1 LDKLNTTSK
10 KGGIYMQHNNLRSE
24 FGVLKGKPEDNP
36 KQIVNSL
43 HYLREPHGIQEGI
56 RKDKKIKMNRKL
68 NN

>member
-1 LDKLNTTSK
+1 
-10 KGGIYMQHNNLRSE
+10 MHNNLRSE
-24 FGVLKGKPEDNP
+24 FGVLKGKVKDAT
-36 KQIVNSL
+36 KQTLSVNGS